1 MKMKDATG
9 RKHIAATKSVVN
21 RTSDF
26 HALLQKKG
34 ILRFNHRLSPSKIFW
49 GEFRRNSQSDKSMFH
64 LFQACIHVDPHR
76 PQRTTVD
83 SQKSFRGQVVQWSA
97 NPNPLSKDPTR
108 MAPSKTFAAPKAVA
122 FDPGNLP
129 PGLSTGPAAPAE
141 PPPVKR

>member
-9 RKHIAATKSVVN
+9 RKHIATKSVVN

-49 GEFRRNSQSDKSMFH
+49 PGEFRRNSLSDKSMFH
-64 LFQACIHVDPHR
+64 PFQAC
-76 PQRTTVD
+76 TVD

-108 MAPSKTFAAPKAVA
+108 VAPSNTFAAPKAVA
-122 FDPGNLP
+122 FDPGNFP
-129 PGLSTGPAAPAE
+129 PGLTGPAAPAE
-141 PPPVKR
+141 PPPVER